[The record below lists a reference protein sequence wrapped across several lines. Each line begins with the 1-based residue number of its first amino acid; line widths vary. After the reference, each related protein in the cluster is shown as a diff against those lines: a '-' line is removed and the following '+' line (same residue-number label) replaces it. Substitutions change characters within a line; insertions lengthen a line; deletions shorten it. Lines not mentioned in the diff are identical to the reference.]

1 MVFDKFN
8 CSKENLSS
16 FTIYIENKRASEWNR
31 MFSKMYGKP
40 KIPSNSEN
48 NGKRWYHTDYNVEG
62 VTKMISI
69 NLLMNP
75 SDKQSAQ

>member
-1 MVFDKFN
+1 
-8 CSKENLSS
+8 
-16 FTIYIENKRASEWNR
+16 

-75 SDKQSAQ
+75 SDKQSKLVIQSAKNLMTMMWFQSRVFLGKERIAVYK

>member
-1 MVFDKFN
+1 
-8 CSKENLSS
+8 
-16 FTIYIENKRASEWNR
+16 

-75 SDKQSAQ
+75 SDKQSKLVIQSSNNLMTMM

>member
-1 MVFDKFN
+1 
-8 CSKENLSS
+8 
-16 FTIYIENKRASEWNR
+16 

-40 KIPSNSEN
+40 KTPSNSEN

-75 SDKQSAQ
+75 SDKQSKLVIQSSNNLMTMM